1 MRSYCSKLGANLRTG
16 LYEKGEVWTQ
26 RYRGEGHVMTERDH
40 SDALASSHQELG
52 RARKYSS
59 PGPSEGTWPY
69 RYLNFRLLASRT
81 VRE

>member
-1 MRSYCSKLGANLRTG
+1 VGANLRTG
-16 LYEKGEVWTQ
+16 LYETEIQ
-26 RYRGEGHVMTERDH
+26 RRRPCDDRERDH

-59 PGPSEGTWPY
+59 PEPSEGAWPY
-69 RYLNFRLLASRT
+69 RYLNFRLLASRR